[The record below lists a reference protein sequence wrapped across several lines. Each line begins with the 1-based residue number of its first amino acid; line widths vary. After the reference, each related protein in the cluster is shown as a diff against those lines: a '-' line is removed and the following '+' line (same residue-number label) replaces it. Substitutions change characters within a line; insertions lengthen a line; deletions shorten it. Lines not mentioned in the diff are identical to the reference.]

1 MINLL
6 LGLGVA
12 IAVVLMFTLLKI
24 SLWLSI
30 PLGLLGG
37 GALFIWLGRKVQ
49 TELEKIFTRAGEL
62 MKKQHFDAAIEV
74 MKEGYK
80 LGPRQFLVKG
90 SIDGQIGVVQYIRK
104 KNEAAEP
111 LLESAS
117 MQHYVAKAMLAIL
130 QWKRGEKKK
139 AKQTFEMALK
149 AGKKESL
156 LYGVFAYSLNEM
168 KDRDAAIAILNRGLK
183 ICKGDE
189 RLLTNRSLLQN
200 GKAMKMKVYG
210 EQWYQFM
217 LERPILRQE
226 PPPFARVSKRALR
239 G

>member
-1 MINLL
+1 VINLL

-12 IAVVLMFTLLKI
+12 IAVVLLFSLLKI

-30 PLGLLGG
+30 PLGLLAGG
-37 GALFIWLGRKVQ
+37 GLFIWLGRKIQ
-49 TELEKIFTRAGEL
+49 EQLEKIFTRAGEL
-62 MKKQHFDAAIEV
+62 LKKQHFDAAIEV

-90 SIDGQIGVVQYIRK
+90 SIDGQIGVVQYLRK
-104 KNEAAEP
+104 KNDEAEP
-111 LLESAS
+111 LLKTAS

-139 AKQTFEMALK
+139 AKQTFELALK

-156 LYGVFAYSLNEM
+156 LYGVYAYALNEM
-168 KDRDAAIAILNRGLK
+168 HERDAAIEILNRGLK

-217 LERPILRQE
+217 LERPMLRQE